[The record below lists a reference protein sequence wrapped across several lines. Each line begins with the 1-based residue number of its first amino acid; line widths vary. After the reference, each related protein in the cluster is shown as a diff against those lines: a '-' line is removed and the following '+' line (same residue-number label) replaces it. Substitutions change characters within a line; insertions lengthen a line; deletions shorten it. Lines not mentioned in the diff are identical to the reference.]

1 MGRQTENESTHRVLR
16 GDQQWRIHIEGRTFE
31 EVGEDVLHDAA
42 LMLVA
47 KHDPSLALTIEREM
61 REVASH
67 SRTSGGVGS
76 KIWVASLKA
85 LGEII
90 VSIAKREEAKNRAMN
105 I

>member
-1 MGRQTENESTHRVLR
+1 MVADREPSHRNL
-16 GDQQWRIHIEGRTFE
+16 GDEYWRIQIPGKSMAQI
-31 EVGEDVLHDAA
+31 GDDVLHDAA
-42 LMLVA
+42 LMLVC
-47 KHDPSLALTIEREM
+47 KHDPSIAPTIEREM

-76 KIWVASLKA
+76 KIWVASLKS

-90 VSIAKREEAKNRAMN
+90 LSIAKREEAKNKAMN